1 MKNLVAKLHLT
12 PCQQLPQRL
21 APSVEKLASQSDDGA
36 KATSKNLKNKRRKI
50 DGISNRK
57 RGFPIKIGELEFFF
71 GTTVEELTR
80 FFDAQ
85 EEYEAKVKECEEKLK
100 SIKNID
106 QPTKEDTLLIVEL
119 SEELATVKYD
129 ALLGEGAF
137 KEIYEKYTDIEQ
149 LLDLFETLEFEV
161 AEKIANESA
170 KRQDAVSKKKA
181 DLLKKKAL
189 KNKKKK

>member
-1 MKNLVAKLHLT
+1 MEF
-12 PCQQLPQRL
+12 QI
-21 APSVEKLASQSDDGA
+21 E
-36 KATSKNLKNKRRKI
+36 
-50 DGISNRK
+50 K

-100 SIKNID
+100 SIRNID

>member
-1 MKNLVAKLHLT
+1 MEF
-12 PCQQLPQRL
+12 PI
-21 APSVEKLASQSDDGA
+21 E
-36 KATSKNLKNKRRKI
+36 
-50 DGISNRK
+50 K

>member
-1 MKNLVAKLHLT
+1 MEF
-12 PCQQLPQRL
+12 QI
-21 APSVEKLASQSDDGA
+21 E
-36 KATSKNLKNKRRKI
+36 
-50 DGISNRK
+50 K

-106 QPTKEDTLLIVEL
+106 QPTKEDTLLILEL

-129 ALLGEGAF
+129 ALLEEGAF
-137 KEIYEKYTDIEQ
+137 KEIYKKYTDIEQ

-170 KRQDAVSKKKA
+170 KRKDAVSKKKA

>member
-1 MKNLVAKLHLT
+1 M
-12 PCQQLPQRL
+12 
-21 APSVEKLASQSDDGA
+21 EF
-36 KATSKNLKNKRRKI
+36 KI
-50 DGISNRK
+50 EK

-170 KRQDAVSKKKA
+170 KRQDVVSKKKA

>member
-1 MKNLVAKLHLT
+1 MEF
-12 PCQQLPQRL
+12 QI
-21 APSVEKLASQSDDGA
+21 E
-36 KATSKNLKNKRRKI
+36 
-50 DGISNRK
+50 K

-85 EEYEAKVKECEEKLK
+85 EEYEAEVKECEEKLK

-170 KRQDAVSKKKA
+170 KRQDAVSKRK
-181 DLLKKKAL
+181 LIY
-189 KNKKKK
+189 

>member
-1 MKNLVAKLHLT
+1 M
-12 PCQQLPQRL
+12 
-21 APSVEKLASQSDDGA
+21 EF
-36 KATSKNLKNKRRKI
+36 KI
-50 DGISNRK
+50 EK

>member
-1 MKNLVAKLHLT
+1 MEF
-12 PCQQLPQRL
+12 QI
-21 APSVEKLASQSDDGA
+21 E
-36 KATSKNLKNKRRKI
+36 
-50 DGISNRK
+50 K

-149 LLDLFETLEFEV
+149 LLDLFEALEFEV

-170 KRQDAVSKKKA
+170 KRQDTVSKKKA

>member
-1 MKNLVAKLHLT
+1 MEF
-12 PCQQLPQRL
+12 QI
-21 APSVEKLASQSDDGA
+21 E
-36 KATSKNLKNKRRKI
+36 
-50 DGISNRK
+50 K

>member
-1 MKNLVAKLHLT
+1 MEF
-12 PCQQLPQRL
+12 QI
-21 APSVEKLASQSDDGA
+21 E
-36 KATSKNLKNKRRKI
+36 
-50 DGISNRK
+50 K

-71 GTTVEELTR
+71 ETTVEELTR

>member
-1 MKNLVAKLHLT
+1 MEF
-12 PCQQLPQRL
+12 QI
-21 APSVEKLASQSDDGA
+21 E
-36 KATSKNLKNKRRKI
+36 
-50 DGISNRK
+50 K

-161 AEKIANESA
+161 AEKIADESA
-170 KRQDAVSKKKA
+170 KRQDTVSKKKA

>member
-1 MKNLVAKLHLT
+1 MEF
-12 PCQQLPQRL
+12 QI
-21 APSVEKLASQSDDGA
+21 E
-36 KATSKNLKNKRRKI
+36 
-50 DGISNRK
+50 K

-149 LLDLFETLEFEV
+149 LLNLFETLEFEV

>member
-1 MKNLVAKLHLT
+1 MEF
-12 PCQQLPQRL
+12 QI
-21 APSVEKLASQSDDGA
+21 E
-36 KATSKNLKNKRRKI
+36 
-50 DGISNRK
+50 K

-85 EEYEAKVKECEEKLK
+85 EEYESKVKECEEKLK